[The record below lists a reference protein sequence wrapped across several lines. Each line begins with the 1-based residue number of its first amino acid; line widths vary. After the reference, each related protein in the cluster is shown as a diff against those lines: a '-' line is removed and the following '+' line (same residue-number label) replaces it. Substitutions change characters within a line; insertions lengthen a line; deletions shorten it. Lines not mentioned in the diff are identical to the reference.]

1 MSVYSN
7 CYRKHLGWI
16 QNKLLPFPFMIS
28 SSFNWHTGACFSCKF
43 NAFSH
48 TNIKFLLHKWSSC
61 SSLDI
66 IACVGIII
74 QIQVLQMELGHE
86 RERTSILEERINQL
100 RRVET
105 GEGSTLADGQ
115 SETALEL
122 HLQEADSE
130 MVRLRVDLLVSSPSQ
145 YFCTAIA
152 VSTHQVVTT
161 SLPSFHHCH
170 SWFHH
175 SHSQLPFLSWTDG
188 KQTLTCWFL
197 RLWCNKL

>member
-1 MSVYSN
+1 
-7 CYRKHLGWI
+7 
-16 QNKLLPFPFMIS
+16 
-28 SSFNWHTGACFSCKF
+28 
-43 NAFSH
+43 
-48 TNIKFLLHKWSSC
+48 
-61 SSLDI
+61 
-66 IACVGIII
+66 
-74 QIQVLQMELGHE
+74 MELGHE

-122 HLQEADSE
+122 RLQEVDSE

-152 VSTHQVVTT
+152 VNTHQVVTT

-170 SWFHH
+170 S
-175 SHSQLPFLSWTDG
+175 
-188 KQTLTCWFL
+188 
-197 RLWCNKL
+197 